1 MSINPPPLCQGDNR
15 PLPGPELLQLHAGVP
30 GRGDGQ
36 GERGDDDLLSNR
48 RTPKQLTP
56 THPGDPH
63 EHWVGPEGGA
73 EADFWVRTTGVFSQ
87 TWGRRDEPRAS
98 LDSRW
103 SLGFPVHG
111 DSWR

>member
-1 MSINPPPLCQGDNR
+1 MLLNM
-15 PLPGPELLQLHAGVP
+15 PEDK
-30 GRGDGQ
+30 RGDKNHSLGKQ
-36 GERGDDDLLSNR
+36 SEK
-48 RTPKQLTP
+48 TTFFKQLTP